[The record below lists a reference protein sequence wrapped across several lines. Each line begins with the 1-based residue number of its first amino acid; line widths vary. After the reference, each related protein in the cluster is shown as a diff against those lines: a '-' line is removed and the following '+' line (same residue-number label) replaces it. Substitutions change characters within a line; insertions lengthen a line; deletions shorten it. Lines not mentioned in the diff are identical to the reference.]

1 MIRNLAS
8 LSDGETA
15 VISALYSGGEL
26 RRRLM
31 DLGFTEGTRVKRL
44 SKSPLGD
51 PVAFLVKGAVIALR
65 REDIESIVVQLE
77 R

>member
-8 LSDGETA
+8 LTNGESA
-15 VISALYSGGEL
+15 VISALYNRGEI

-31 DLGFTEGTRVKRL
+31 DLGFTEGTRVKQL

-65 REDIESIVVQLE
+65 REDIENITVE
-77 R
+77 G